1 MAKNVNLI
9 YCIKK
14 NGHKSYTGD
23 YQKFMRRRQ
32 ALGEAGLE
40 YGIFRTKE
48 EAMAY
53 LGIAYNSP
61 THLSLEEKRKN
72 RREKFIK
79 RQERIKE
86 KIEKNRRH
94 WKFYAVARGY
104 NQKICFSREEALK
117 EVEGYPFPVWH
128 GFDTIEE
135 AAAYVKAFNQKY
147 KGMKKEEVTMLL
159 RNDKLQKLARRRN
172 RMTPQEYELAR
183 ERIYNIASGNQ
194 TPRDTVS
201 MPYRVHLGPR
211 SPKEAERQYRK
222 HVYEC
227 NSTCWK
233 LSYQKAPK
241 KA

>member
-1 MAKNVNLI
+1 MAKNINLI

-40 YGIFRTKE
+40 YGIFRSKE

-53 LGIAYNSP
+53 LGIAYNSSA
-61 THLSLEEKRKN
+61 HLTLEEKRKN
-72 RREKFIK
+72 RQEKLVK

-159 RNDKLQKLARRRN
+159 RNNKLQNLARRRS
-172 RMTPQEYELAR
+172 RMTQQEYEIAR
-183 ERIYNIASGNQ
+183 ESIYSIANGELSS
-194 TPRDTVS
+194 RDTTSV
-201 MPYRVHLGPR
+201 PYRVHLGPK
-211 SPKEAERQYRK
+211 SPEAAERQYRTGT
-222 HVYEC
+222 YE
-227 NSTCWK
+227 NYATCRNIK
-233 LSYQKAPK
+233 RHKRGS
-241 KA
+241 